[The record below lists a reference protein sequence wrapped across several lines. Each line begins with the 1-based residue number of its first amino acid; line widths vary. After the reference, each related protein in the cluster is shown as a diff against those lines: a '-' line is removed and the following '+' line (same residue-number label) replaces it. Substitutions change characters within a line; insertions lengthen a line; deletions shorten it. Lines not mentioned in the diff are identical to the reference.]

1 MYCAF
6 VTGVDFMKAFD
17 TVWRAGLW
25 HKMLLNNINGKMYDV
40 IFNMY
45 CNIKSC
51 IVFNKCKSDYF
62 ACDNGIRQGENLSPF
77 LFSLFLNDLETFLEA
92 KNITGLES
100 ISNDLENQL
109 NIYLKLFI
117 IYADDTVILSES
129 ESDLQ
134 AQLDAFHKY
143 CLTWKLKVNIDKT
156 KIVIFGSGR
165 TPQNLSF
172 KYNGSEIEVVKNFN
186 YLGIIFS
193 KTGNFNLAKK
203 RLVDKAVVSMYAV
216 LKLGRKHNLSI
227 KCLLSLFD
235 KMVKPIL
242 LYGCEIWG
250 FGNNDVLEKVHL
262 KFCKM
267 ILNLKT
273 STPNYMIYGELG
285 RYPVE
290 IDIKIRIISF
300 WAKLICGKQSKIS
313 CIMYSLSHHLY
324 SQQNFDIKWIKCLK
338 KRLNETGFSN
348 IWQTQTFKS
357 IEWLKQS
364 IKQTLLDQFLQDWN
378 SSVHNSPK
386 AFNYRIFKTDFKF
399 EEYFNILDEQ
409 NSLLLCKFRTTNH
422 KLPIEKGRWS
432 NIPRENRYCE
442 LCQKN
447 QIGDEY
453 HYIFECTNLSEKRTS
468 LLPKHLIERPNIIKF
483 KNLMTSE
490 RKPILQKLCKF
501 IRYINMIVCP
511 PG

>member
-1 MYCAF
+1 M
-6 VTGVDFMKAFD
+6 
-17 TVWRAGLW
+17 
-25 HKMLLNNINGKMYDV
+25 
-40 IFNMY
+40 
-45 CNIKSC
+45 
-51 IVFNKCKSDYF
+51 
-62 ACDNGIRQGENLSPF
+62 IRLYYQNP
-77 LFSLFLNDLETFLEA
+77 
-92 KNITGLES
+92 
-100 ISNDLENQL
+100 
-109 NIYLKLFI
+109 
-117 IYADDTVILSES
+117 
-129 ESDLQ
+129 SDLQ

-250 FGNNDVLEKVHL
+250 FGKNDVLEKVHL

-290 IDIKIRIISF
+290 IDIKIRIIFF
-300 WAKLICGKQSKIS
+300 WQKLFVENNPKYHALCIVYHTICIRNKIS
-313 CIMYSLSHHLY
+313 I
-324 SQQNFDIKWIKCLK
+324 
-338 KRLNETGFSN
+338 LNG
-348 IWQTQTFKS
+348 
-357 IEWLKQS
+357 
-364 IKQTLLDQFLQDWN
+364 
-378 SSVHNSPK
+378 
-386 AFNYRIFKTDFKF
+386 
-399 EEYFNILDEQ
+399 
-409 NSLLLCKFRTTNH
+409 
-422 KLPIEKGRWS
+422 
-432 NIPRENRYCE
+432 
-442 LCQKN
+442 
-447 QIGDEY
+447 
-453 HYIFECTNLSEKRTS
+453 
-468 LLPKHLIERPNIIKF
+468 
-483 KNLMTSE
+483 
-490 RKPILQKLCKF
+490 
-501 IRYINMIVCP
+501 
-511 PG
+511 